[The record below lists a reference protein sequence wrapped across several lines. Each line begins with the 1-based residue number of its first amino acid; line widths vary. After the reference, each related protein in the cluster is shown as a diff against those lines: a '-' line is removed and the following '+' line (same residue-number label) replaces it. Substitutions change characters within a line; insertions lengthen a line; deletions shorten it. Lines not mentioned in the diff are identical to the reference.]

1 MTTHSSRR
9 INALANGLGSQNY
22 LEVGVAA
29 GDTFRAVT
37 IPTKWAV
44 DPRFR
49 FDYAPLE
56 TEKIRFFNVPS
67 DDFFISGQAATPFD
81 IVFLDGLHTFEQT
94 FRDFCSSLLMTH
106 ERSIIILDDT
116 IPSDI
121 YSSLPDIN
129 LAIQSRQRA
138 GLKGRAWHGDVFK
151 MIFAVHDFF
160 PMLSYA
166 TVATGGNPQTIVWRE
181 RRSSF
186 KPLFNSLEA
195 ISRLSFFDLHKYQEF
210 INKENEEE
218 LIEKIVGRLK

>member
-9 INALANGLGSQNY
+9 INALANGLGSQTY

-29 GDTFRAVT
+29 GDTFRDVT

-49 FDYAPLE
+49 FDYASIE
-56 TEKIRFFNVPS
+56 TEDVRFFNVPS
-67 DDFFISGQAATPFD
+67 DDFFTSTHVAKPFD

-94 FRDFCSSLLMTH
+94 FRDFCSTLLITH

-116 IPSDI
+116 IPSDV
-121 YSSLPDIN
+121 YSSLPDIK
-129 LAIQSRQRA
+129 LAIQSRERA

-160 PMLSYA
+160 PTLSYA
-166 TVATGGNPQTIVWRE
+166 TVNTGGNPQTIVWRE
-181 RRSSF
+181 CRLDF
-186 KPLFNSLEA
+186 KPLFNSLET
-195 ISRLSFFDLHKYQEF
+195 ISRLNFFDLHEYQPF
-210 INKENEEE
+210 FNLENEEI
-218 LIEKIVGRLK
+218 LIDKLIGRMK